1 MFNSLRLRLLLATA
15 AVIVTALIINAAI
28 SYFTLRHHNDQQ
40 VARNLAAVTQGNGL
54 AISEWVDA
62 RVDMLEALAP
72 VAQSDDPLAALLQ
85 LEASGGFIS
94 AYLAY
99 PEDGRGVFSDGW
111 IPPADYDPRQRP
123 WYLEAVEAGETI
135 VTEPY
140 VDAST
145 GGLIVTIAT
154 PFHANGRLV
163 AVGGGD
169 IAIGEIVNNVGEI
182 APTPNSFA
190 FLVTAD
196 GTMVAHPDPDMTLEP
211 ASRLTPAFGADYF
224 SGPVGVEHPVRLAL
238 GGRDK
243 WLRSVPIGGTD
254 WQLAVALDEREA
266 TAGLRAVLSN
276 ALITLVLVVLGAAVV
291 LGALLK
297 LMFRR
302 LQSVRD
308 AMADIASGEG
318 DLTRRLPED
327 GRDEVA
333 QIASAFN
340 RFVSRIESVMITIRE
355 ASESVTVAAGEIASG
370 GQDLSRRTENAAS
383 SLQQSSASI
392 EQITSTVEHTADS
405 ARHASELSQSASDV
419 AARGGEV
426 VGQVVMTMQEI
437 TAASERI
444 GNIVKV
450 MDGIAFQTNLLALN
464 ASVEAARAG
473 EQGRGFAVVAG
484 EVRQLATRSA
494 DASRE
499 IRGLIEASS
508 HKVANGTELVQQAG
522 TTMEELVAGV
532 SRVAKVLGEISVAAG
547 EQSDGIG
554 QVNVAVAELD
564 RMTQQNAAL
573 VEESTVAAEQLKE
586 QADRLAEAVSG
597 FKLSE
602 REPVVSAAGMSS
614 QRPGRSVQQRQLVE
628 LD

>member
-1 MFNSLRLRLLLATA
+1 MLSSLKFRLLLATA
-15 AVIVTALIINAAI
+15 VIIAFALVTNAAV
-28 SYFTLRHHNDQQ
+28 SYFTLQRHNDQQ
-40 VARNLAAVTQGNGL
+40 VARNLTAVAQGNGR
-54 AISEWVDA
+54 AISEWIEA
-62 RVDMLEALAP
+62 RGAMLEALAP
-72 VAQSDDPLAALLQ
+72 AAQSDAPMDALLQ
-85 LEASGGFIS
+85 LEASGGFMS

-99 PEDGRGVFSDGW
+99 PQDGRGVFSDGW
-111 IPPADYDPRQRP
+111 NPPADYDPRQRP
-123 WYLEAVEAGETI
+123 WYLQATEAEGTV
-135 VTEPY
+135 VTQPY

-154 PFHANGRLV
+154 PFYAGGQLV

-169 IAIGEIVNNVGEI
+169 ISIDTIVTNVGAI
-182 APTPNSFA
+182 APTPESFA

-196 GTMVAHPDPDMTLEP
+196 GILVAHPDPELTLEP
-211 ASRLTPAFGADYF
+211 ASRLATAFGTGYF
-224 SGPVGVEHPVRLAL
+224 SAPVGVEKPVRLAL

-243 WLRSVPIGGTD
+243 WLRGVAIDGTD
-254 WQLAVALDEREA
+254 WQVVVALDEHEA
-266 TAGLRAVLSN
+266 TAGLRAVMGSS
-276 ALITLVLVVLGAAVV
+276 AITLVLVVLGAFVV
-291 LGALLK
+291 LGTLLK

-302 LQSVRD
+302 LQTVRD
-308 AMADIASGEG
+308 AMTDIASGAG
-318 DLTRRLPED
+318 DLTQRLPED

-333 QIASAFN
+333 QIAAAFN
-340 RFVSRIESVMITIRE
+340 RFVSRIEDVMLTIRD
-355 ASESVTVAAGEIASG
+355 ASESVTVAAGEIATG

-426 VGQVVMTMQEI
+426 VGQVVATMQEI
-437 TAASERI
+437 TTSSERI

-494 DASRE
+494 EASRE
-499 IRGLIEASS
+499 IRGLIEASGQ
-508 HKVANGTELVQQAG
+508 KVASGTELVQRAG

-532 SRVAKVLGEISVAAG
+532 GRVAKVLGEISSAAG

-554 QVNVAVAELD
+554 QVNIAVAELD

-586 QADRLAEAVSG
+586 QADRLAEAVGG

-602 REPVVSAAGMSS
+602 RVASATDVYTAGSS
-614 QRPGRSVQQRQLVE
+614 KQASPSRAMVE

>member
-1 MFNSLRLRLLLATA
+1 MLTSLRLRLLLATA
-15 AVIVTALIINAAI
+15 AVIASALLINAAI
-28 SYFTLRHHNDQQ
+28 SYFTLQHHNDAQ
-40 VARNLAAVTQGNGL
+40 VARNLSAVAHGNGL
-54 AISEWVDA
+54 AINEWIDA
-62 RVDMLEALAP
+62 RGNMLEALAP
-72 VAQSDDPLAALLQ
+72 VVRNDDPFDALLQ
-85 LEASGGFIS
+85 LEASGGFI
-94 AYLAY
+94 ATYLAY
-99 PEDGRGVFSDGW
+99 PQDGRVLFSDGW
-111 IPPADYDPRQRP
+111 TPPADYDPRERA
-123 WYLEAVEAGETI
+123 WYQQAVAAESTV

-140 VDAST
+140 EDADT
-145 GGLIVTIAT
+145 GDLVVTIAT
-154 PFHANGRLV
+154 PFHVNGQLV

-169 IAIGEIVNNVGEI
+169 IAIGEIVSNVGSI

-196 GTMVAHPDPDMTLEP
+196 GTLVAHPDPAMTLEP
-211 ASRLTPAFGADYF
+211 ASQLTSAFTAGYF
-224 SGPVGVEHPVRLAL
+224 AAPIGVGTPVRLAL

-243 WLRSVPIGGTD
+243 WLRSVPISGTD
-254 WQLAVALDEREA
+254 WQLVVALDEREA

-276 ALITLVLVVLGAAVV
+276 ALVTLVLVVLGAALV

-308 AMADIASGEG
+308 AMSDIASGDG
-318 DLTRRLPED
+318 DLTQRLPEG

-333 QIASAFN
+333 QIATAFN
-340 RFVSRIESVMITIRE
+340 QFVSRIESVMITIRD

-392 EQITSTVEHTADS
+392 EEITSTVEHTADS
-405 ARHASELSQSASDV
+405 ARQASQLSQSASDV
-419 AARGGEV
+419 ATRGGEV
-426 VGQVVMTMQEI
+426 VGQVVTTMQEI
-437 TAASERI
+437 TASSERI

-494 DASRE
+494 EASRE
-499 IRGLIEASS
+499 IRGLIEASGQ
-508 HKVANGTELVQQAG
+508 KVSSGTQLVQQAG
-522 TTMEELVAGV
+522 STMEELVAGV
-532 SRVAKVLGEISVAAG
+532 SRVAKVLGEISVAAS

-586 QADRLAEAVSG
+586 QADRLAEAVGG

-602 REPVVSAAGMSS
+602 HRLTLAHS
-614 QRPGRSVQQRQLVE
+614 
-628 LD
+628 

>member
-1 MFNSLRLRLLLATA
+1 MFNSLRLRLLLSTIAVIATA
-15 AVIVTALIINAAI
+15 LLINAAI

-40 VARNLAAVTQGNGL
+40 VARNLAAVAQDNGRT
-54 AISEWVDA
+54 ISDWVSLHA
-62 RVDMLEALAP
+62 GMLEALEESVRAEHLVP
-72 VAQSDDPLAALLQ
+72 TLRTLQ
-85 LEASGGFIS
+85 ASGSFLATYM
-94 AYLAY
+94 AYQDSG
-99 PEDGRGVFSDGW
+99 ETIFFDGW
-111 IPPADYDPRQRP
+111 EPPADFDPRARP
-123 WYLEAVEAGETI
+123 WYEQAVAQRDSI
-135 VTEPY
+135 VTLPY
-140 VDAST
+140 VDTVT
-145 GGLIVTIAT
+145 GGLVVTIAT
-154 PFHANGRLV
+154 PFQRGNQLAAV
-163 AVGGGD
+163 AGGD
-169 IAIGEIVNNVGEI
+169 VAIDDVVSIVRSI
-182 APTPNSFA
+182 APTASSFA
-190 FLVTAD
+190 FLVAGD
-196 GTMVAHPDPDMTLEP
+196 GTLVAHPDPELSLEP
-211 ASRLTPAFGADYF
+211 STLLSSRLEPDFLT
-224 SGPVGVEHPVRLAL
+224 RLAQTETPEQL
-238 GGRDK
+238 ILDGRSR
-243 WLRSVPIGGTD
+243 LLLSQPINGTD
-254 WQLAVALDEREA
+254 WQLVVALDEREA

-276 ALITLVLVVLGAAVV
+276 ALVTLVLVVLGAALV

-297 LMFRR
+297 IMFRR
-302 LQSVRD
+302 LQTVRD
-308 AMADIASGEG
+308 AMADIASGDG
-318 DLTRRLPED
+318 DLTQRLPE
-327 GRDEVA
+327 GGSDEVA
-333 QIASAFN
+333 QIAGAFN
-340 RFVSRIESVMITIRE
+340 HFVSRIESVMLTIRD

-405 ARHASELSQSASDV
+405 ARHASELSQSASNV

-426 VGQVVMTMQEI
+426 VGQVVTTMQEI
-437 TAASERI
+437 TDSSERI

-494 DASRE
+494 EASRE

-508 HKVANGTELVQQAG
+508 HKVASGTALVQQAG

-602 REPVVSAAGMSS
+602 RRLALA
-614 QRPGRSVQQRQLVE
+614 QA
-628 LD
+628 